1 MIHSLALV
9 EVTQNL
15 REHKIACHQ
24 LRDRRRG
31 EQDRNARIWQS
42 TAGLTEG
49 GEVISETAGKSC
61 DTPPSNT
68 DHVIIGSSV
77 RYYYPYLSCF
87 QCACSTIGGFHK
99 SGKGLLWLIL
109 VSYLRSA
116 VTVQVD
122 YILWMPA
129 PLNPSF

>member
-15 REHKIACHQ
+15 RERKIACHQ

-77 RYYYPYLSCF
+77 RVLLSVP
-87 QCACSTIGGFHK
+87 
-99 SGKGLLWLIL
+99 LLFSVCLFYHWRIPQIREGTFMADPRFLPK
-109 VSYLRSA
+109 VSCDSA
-116 VTVQVD
+116 G
-122 YILWMPA
+122 
-129 PLNPSF
+129 